1 MVLCSSCG
9 KKMGNNFT
17 EWQRQNPGSNFEDY
31 KQKACITENQI
42 PPEIPQKKKNT
53 LRSRSLK
60 EKIVIVVITT
70 LSALVG
76 GWLGNTTMQAIRNS
90 QTTNANVLDDQ
101 WIKET
106 YRNYGL
112 TVEVPWKLNKMQQP
126 AEQLDVLKELVESMN
141 MYESSDDKRFKIL
154 LSMFKYKPEIEFN
167 LQGAALGMVNS
178 LKSQASITNFVY
190 NEQPYQLDTIPG
202 YIQKGSFQVER
213 DKLEFTSIGLC
224 KENIYYQMV
233 ITTKANDEIA
243 KKAAERIIDSIE
255 IK

>member
-1 MVLCSSCG
+1 
-9 KKMGNNFT
+9 
-17 EWQRQNPGSNFEDY
+17 
-31 KQKACITENQI
+31 
-42 PPEIPQKKKNT
+42 
-53 LRSRSLK
+53 
-60 EKIVIVVITT
+60 
-70 LSALVG
+70 
-76 GWLGNTTMQAIRNS
+76 
-90 QTTNANVLDDQ
+90 
-101 WIKET
+101 
-106 YRNYGL
+106 
-112 TVEVPWKLNKMQQP
+112 
-126 AEQLDVLKELVESMN
+126 
-141 MYESSDDKRFKIL
+141 
-154 LSMFKYKPEIEFN
+154 
-167 LQGAALGMVNS
+167 MVNS